1 MIPKVYYSNVK
12 DALDKLNSEGYTVDF
27 NLEENCIVCNADR
40 FNPDEFDIKE
50 VYRYEGESNPD
61 DEATVY
67 AIESKSGLKGVLVTS
82 YGAYSDNMSDEILQ
96 KLNFRN

>member
-1 MIPKVYYSNVK
+1 MNPKVYYSNVK
-12 DALDKLNSEGYTVDF
+12 DALDTLKAKGYTMDF
-27 NLEENCIVCNADR
+27 NLDENCIVCNSEK
-40 FNPDEFDIKE
+40 FNHNEFEIME

-82 YGAYSDNMSDEILQ
+82 YGAYSDKMSDEILQ
-96 KLNFRN
+96 KLSFRN